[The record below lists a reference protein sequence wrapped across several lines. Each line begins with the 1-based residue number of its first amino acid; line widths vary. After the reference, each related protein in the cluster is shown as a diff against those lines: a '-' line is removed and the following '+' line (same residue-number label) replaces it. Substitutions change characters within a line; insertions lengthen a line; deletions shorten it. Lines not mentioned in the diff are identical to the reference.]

1 MDTSREDAPR
11 EAPASLR
18 STAVRPGPIGLVTEA
33 IRETWSRRRLI
44 RYLVQADLKKKGSD
58 TVLGNIWWVL
68 DPLLQ
73 MVVYVILVSIIF
85 QRTTPDYPLFIF
97 AAILPWKW
105 FTSSVYDAITSV
117 VGQER
122 LIKQIQFPKIILPT
136 ATTFAGIANFAFGLI
151 PLVGLLVFFYS
162 DRISPYLV
170 FIPVIAFV
178 QFVFTL
184 AFSFVVSGINVFF
197 RDIANV
203 SRHALRLWF
212 YLSPALYSSTAI
224 DALGE
229 KAPIVAQLMRIN
241 PFYTFFESYRNVIY
255 GTPEGAPAM
264 PLWGPLAIW
273 LGLSVL
279 FLALGTLF
287 FKRLE
292 PAFAKVL

>member
-1 MDTSREDAPR
+1 MDITGEEIAR

-18 STAVRPGPIGLVTEA
+18 STAIRPGPLGLIGEA

-58 TVLGNIWWVL
+58 TVLGNIWWIL

-73 MVVYVILVSIIF
+73 MVVYVILVSVIF

-136 ATTFAGIANFAFGLI
+136 ATTFAGIANFSFGMI
-151 PLVGLLVFFYS
+151 PLAGLLVLFYS
-162 DRISPYLV
+162 DRISPTLV
-170 FIPVIAFV
+170 FIPLIAAV

-184 AFSFVVSGINVFF
+184 AFSFVVAGINVFF

-212 YLSPALYSSTAI
+212 YLSPGLYSAAAI
-224 DALGE
+224 E
-229 KAPIVAQLMRIN
+229 KLKETNPLIADVMAIN

-255 GTPEGAPAM
+255 GTPTGDPSM
-264 PLWGPLAIW
+264 PLWGHLAAW
-273 LGLSVL
+273 LAGSVIL
-279 FLALGTLF
+279 LVLATLL

>member
-1 MDTSREDAPR
+1 MDITGEEIAR

-18 STAVRPGPIGLVTEA
+18 STAIRPGPLGLIGEA
-33 IRETWSRRRLI
+33 MRETWSRRRLI

-58 TVLGNIWWVL
+58 TVLGNIWWIL

-73 MVVYVILVSIIF
+73 MVVYVILVSVIF

-136 ATTFAGIANFAFGLI
+136 ATTVAGIANFAFGMI
-151 PLVGLLVFFYS
+151 PLAGLLVLFYA
-162 DRISPYLV
+162 DRISPTLV
-170 FIPVIAFV
+170 FIPLIAAV

-184 AFSFVVSGINVFF
+184 AFSFVVAGINVFF

-212 YLSPALYSSTAI
+212 YLSPGLYSAAAI
-224 DALGE
+224 E
-229 KAPIVAQLMRIN
+229 KLRETNPLIADVMAIN

-255 GTPEGAPAM
+255 GTPTGDPSM
-264 PLWGPLAIW
+264 PLWGHLLAW
-273 LGLSVL
+273 LAGSVIL
-279 FLALGTLF
+279 LVLATLL

>member
-1 MDTSREDAPR
+1 MDITGEEIAR

-18 STAVRPGPIGLVTEA
+18 STAIRPGPLGLIGEA
-33 IRETWSRRRLI
+33 LRETWSRRRLI

-58 TVLGNIWWVL
+58 TVLGNIWWIL

-73 MVVYVILVSIIF
+73 MVVYVILVSVIF

-136 ATTFAGIANFAFGLI
+136 ATTFAGVANFAFGMI
-151 PLVGLLVFFYS
+151 PLAGLLVLFYS
-162 DRISPYLV
+162 DRISPTLV
-170 FIPVIAFV
+170 FIPLIAAV

-184 AFSFVVSGINVFF
+184 AFSFVVAGINVFF

-212 YLSPALYSSTAI
+212 YLSPGLYSAAAI
-224 DALGE
+224 E
-229 KAPIVAQLMRIN
+229 KLRETNPLIADVMAIN

-255 GTPEGAPAM
+255 GTPTGAPSM
-264 PLWGPLAIW
+264 PLWGHLAAW
-273 LGLSVL
+273 LAGSVVL
-279 FLALGTLF
+279 LVLATLL

>member
-1 MDTSREDAPR
+1 MDITHEDAGR
-11 EAPASLR
+11 DAPASLR
-18 STAVRPGPIGLVTEA
+18 STATRPGPIGLITEA

-58 TVLGNIWWVL
+58 TVLGNVWWVL

-73 MVVYVILVSIIF
+73 MIVYVILVSVIF

-105 FTSSVYDAITSV
+105 FTSSVGDAITAV

-151 PLVGLLVFFYS
+151 PLAGLLVLFYS

-170 FIPVIAFV
+170 FIPVIAVV

-184 AFSFVVSGINVFF
+184 ALSYVVASVNVFF

-212 YLSPALYSSTAI
+212 YLSPGLYGAAAI
-224 DALGE
+224 DQLGE
-229 KAPIVAQLMRIN
+229 TNPAIAQVMALN

-255 GTPEGAPAM
+255 GLPEGGITM
-264 PLWGPLAIW
+264 PLWGHLGVW
-273 LGLSVL
+273 LVASLV
-279 FLALGTLF
+279 FLALATLL